1 MAYND
6 QTAEQD
12 ALALLEGP
20 LCRKHYQFTTKE
32 RVAAFIKR
40 VVVREVDDA
49 LEKRGRK

>member
-1 MAYND
+1 MAYTD
-6 QTAEQD
+6 KDAEQD
-12 ALALLEGP
+12 AIDLLEGP
-20 LCRKHYQFTTKE
+20 LCRKNYQFSTKE